1 MKTKLWKKMLSV
13 LVAGT
18 TLFCLT
24 ACGSGTE
31 SDSAASDQTEEN
43 TDAQGTTEVAADA
56 GQEQSA
62 GRRKCSCRVFLSYRQ
77 YRACS

>member
-24 ACGSGTE
+24 ACGGGTE
-31 SDSAASDQTEEN
+31 SDSAASDQAKES

-56 GQEQSA
+56 GQ
-62 GRRKCSCRVFLSYRQ
+62 
-77 YRACS
+77 

>member
-31 SDSAASDQTEEN
+31 SDSAASDQTE
-43 TDAQGTTEVAADA
+43 
-56 GQEQSA
+56 
-62 GRRKCSCRVFLSYRQ
+62 
-77 YRACS
+77 